1 MARGPK
7 TLALTVLVCPKK
19 KEWLVTKMK
28 MWMAIQVWLVCSAS
42 VMVPAI
48 SAEAWTYALM

>member
-1 MARGPK
+1 
-7 TLALTVLVCPKK
+7 VWPKK
-19 KEWLVTKMK
+19 QAWLVMKMK
-28 MWMAIQVWLVCSAS
+28 VWLVIQVWLVCSAS